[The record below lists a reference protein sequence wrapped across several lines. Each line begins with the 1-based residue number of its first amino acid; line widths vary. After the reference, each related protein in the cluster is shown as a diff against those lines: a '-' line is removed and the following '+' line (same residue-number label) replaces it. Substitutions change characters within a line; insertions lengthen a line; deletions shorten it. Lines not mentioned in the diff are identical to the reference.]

1 VSGPAG
7 SGEGAAGAAPQA
19 EPAVTGGTGEAPR
32 PARGWRGH
40 IQLVL
45 DLGSAAGKG
54 ADPGDEVRRRRG
66 ALRRAPARVAVEAA
80 RGGVD
85 SIQVRGKGLSA
96 GELLEQVLAI
106 KKALREEGFDVP
118 VLVNER
124 LDVALLAGADG
135 IHLPERSLSPAW
147 AGACRTLAR
156 RGREQPEPEPAPARA
171 AGGPGVPE
179 QAGRERAFV
188 VGRSVHSADAA
199 SEPGTEHLDY
209 LIFGHVF
216 ATASKPGVPP
226 RGLGALAE
234 AAAVSPVPVLAIGG
248 IDAANAARV
257 IEAGAAGVAV
267 ISAVAGAADPY
278 AAAKALRRAV
288 DAALARRPSAG

>member
-1 VSGPAG
+1 CD
-7 SGEGAAGAAPQA
+7 
-19 EPAVTGGTGEAPR
+19 R
-32 PARGWRGH
+32 PSFPTRRSS
-40 IQLVL
+40 
-45 DLGSAAGKG
+45 DL
-54 ADPGDEVRRRRG
+54 
-66 ALRRAPARVAVEAA
+66 
-80 RGGVD
+80 
-85 SIQVRGKGLSA
+85 GLSA

-248 IDAANAARV
+248 IDAAHAAR
-257 IEAGAAGVAV
+257 ETGRAPGRDRAPGAG
-267 ISAVAGAADPY
+267 
-278 AAAKALRRAV
+278 
-288 DAALARRPSAG
+288 